1 MTRLTNF
8 GMKRTYLQAGFGN
21 DPPAEPANGH
31 ATVDNH
37 AEDAQDGSTAK
48 KKRRIKRAKK
58 LDLDLKDEGEISKN
72 QAGGSS
78 EAKKRFKRK
87 DKRDRVTAS
96 EERRQRRI
104 AGRNASTT
112 CFACREKGHSAKD
125 CPSAVKVEEGK
136 SIVGMCYRCGSSR
149 HSLSRCKKPSDPLN
163 PLPFA
168 SCFVCSGTGHLAS
181 SCPKNAA
188 RGIYPNGGCCK
199 LCGETSHLAKD
210 CGLRKNAP
218 IIQPLLLVPEGAAG
232 ADEDDFHT
240 LSRRR
245 VVVDK
250 EEKVERKL
258 SRCTRSDTTIA
269 GLNTSRIRNAAVIKP
284 KTKIVSF

>member
-1 MTRLTNF
+1 MDT
-8 GMKRTYLQAGFGN
+8 
-21 DPPAEPANGH
+21 PE
-31 ATVDNH
+31 
-37 AEDAQDGSTAK
+37 SSIIK
-48 KKRRIKRAKK
+48 KNRAKRAKK
-58 LDLDLKDEGEISKN
+58 ADSDSKDAEEGTEP
-72 QAGGSS
+72 QAGGSG
-78 EAKKRFKRK
+78 EARKRFKRK
-87 DKRDRVTAS
+87 DKRDRMAAS

-104 AGRNASTT
+104 ADRDASTA

-125 CPSAVKVEEGK
+125 CPSAVKVEERK
-136 SIVGMCYRCGSSR
+136 SIVGMRYHCGSSR
-149 HSLSRCKKPSDPLN
+149 QSLSRCKKPSDPLN

-181 SCPKNAA
+181 PCPKNAA
-188 RGIYPNGGCCK
+188 WGIYPNGGCCK

-250 EEKVERKL
+250 EEKVKQKL
-258 SRCTRSDTTIA
+258 SQCTHSDTTSMYIYQ
-269 GLNTSRIRNAAVIKP
+269 LLKSKNSR
-284 KTKIVSF
+284 VSLVSILSFPPVPV